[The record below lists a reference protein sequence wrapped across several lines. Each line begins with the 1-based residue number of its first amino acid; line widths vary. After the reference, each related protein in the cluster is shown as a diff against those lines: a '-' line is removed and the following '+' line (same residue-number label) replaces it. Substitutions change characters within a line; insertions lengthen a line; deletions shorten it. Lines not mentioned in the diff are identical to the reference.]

1 LVEGSKE
8 RPLRATVKTIR
19 KDWSTK
25 DMILRN
31 LVERSMSG
39 TNGLLAITF
48 SNEAYS
54 DLRRVAANTS
64 RPMDDVIRIGIGLY
78 KAVASLGKD
87 NHRLVIVS
95 QAGKPVKEIILP
107 SL

>member
-1 LVEGSKE
+1 M
-8 RPLRATVKTIR
+8 KTDG

-25 DMILRN
+25 DMMLRN
-31 LVERSMSG
+31 PAARLIAETDG
-39 TNGLLAITF
+39 PLAITL

-64 RPMDDVIRIGIGLY
+64 RPMDDVIKIGIGLY
-78 KAVASLGKD
+78 KAVASLGND
-87 NHRLVIVS
+87 NHRLVVVS
-95 QAGKPVKEIILP
+95 QAGKPLKEIVLP